1 MKGLVG
7 VDPRGSVIFS
17 SMLFAGSISEKD
29 IKEESGFLKLLSN
42 LIKSG
47 KLQNGDGVM
56 ADKGF
61 HIEKEIA
68 AVGLKLNIP
77 PFASCASQ
85 MKASEVAET
94 VKIAKHRVHVER
106 AIALIKQF
114 KILSGKLVTNFMN
127 FLIQDKNTDEP

>member
-1 MKGLVG
+1 
-7 VDPRGSVIFS
+7 
-17 SMLFAGSISEKD
+17 MLFTGSISDKD
-29 IKEESGFLKLLSN
+29 ITEESGFLKLLSD
-42 LIKSG
+42 LIQSG

-85 MKASEVAET
+85 MKAS
-94 VKIAKHRVHVER
+94 
-106 AIALIKQF
+106 
-114 KILSGKLVTNFMN
+114 
-127 FLIQDKNTDEP
+127 